1 MYNDMIQEISL
12 LYIQILKK
20 EAKISQKEMIKS
32 LGASES
38 LLSRWKSGE
47 RKIGGEY
54 YPLLEVYFR
63 QAKFDSYFEDKKA
76 EILEYFP
83 ELDEEITAQQFWD
96 ALFHGHLDQQFFS
109 MEQYMDLLYQILE
122 ERRKKRNLEISV
134 FLLENDKAYP
144 KKYLEVLMGERKI
157 QVFMKNRSSLCIEE
171 SGKQKVIGPKQLSKI
186 GWVSDFYLGIKEQ
199 VTPEELIYLNQ
210 YAEIILKK
218 LLILR

>member
-32 LGASES
+32 FGASES

-54 YPLLEVYFR
+54 YSLLEAYFR

-134 FLLENDKAYP
+134 FLLENDKVYP

-210 YAEIILKK
+210 YVEVILKK

>member
-1 MYNDMIQEISL
+1 MDMIQEISL

-38 LLSRWKSGE
+38 LLSRWKS
-47 RKIGGEY
+47 
-54 YPLLEVYFR
+54 
-63 QAKFDSYFEDKKA
+63 
-76 EILEYFP
+76 
-83 ELDEEITAQQFWD
+83 
-96 ALFHGHLDQQFFS
+96 
-109 MEQYMDLLYQILE
+109 
-122 ERRKKRNLEISV
+122 
-134 FLLENDKAYP
+134 
-144 KKYLEVLMGERKI
+144 GERKI

-210 YAEIILKK
+210 YAEIILQKS
-218 LLILR
+218 LILR